1 MNLND
6 ESFIIF
12 IVGVVLGIG
21 WGIAATLIIM

>member
-1 MNLND
+1 MNFND

-12 IVGVVLGIG
+12 IVGVVLGVG